1 MAFDNDMDTS
11 TNTVGQP
18 EAAPVSAASA
28 QPAPVAGTAADSAQ
42 QAAAAP
48 QAMSPWAGILRGALW
63 GLAGASQKGPG
74 RGGFGAGLGMGV
86 AGAEAGMQREITN
99 ENTAKQLQFESV
111 RAADSHILAMKQAQ
125 EADSANEDH
134 QAQLILHQQQV
145 NEYAL
150 EHGDPPIFQISGKT
164 QAEMHAQAAGGL
176 QTLSDRNGGTIP
188 AVTTTNA
195 PLTTGSDSHNIN
207 VYSAPTASALQN
219 NPDGYLRLI
228 NEARKV
234 DGGQAPINSASD
246 LNVLGGQMSKGNAYA
261 GVKQLVASAQERL
274 YGVPATD
281 SKPGANE
288 ATAAH
293 LQQQFDTYSKRP
305 DADPATVKL
314 LQTQLDTFKSAMSNQ
329 ENLTSQAASSAA
341 AAKTTAEANAK
352 AGTPLGQAEL
362 AEKQNSA
369 EKFNEESVVAFDPS
383 YPNTDGTKGG
393 NVLVTR
399 DEAKTRGLTNFYAKG
414 VDPSLLNGIVA
425 GFNDVQNKINQLASV
440 ASDAKTMGQVNG
452 NIAAQLL
459 KTGAG
464 IKIGAFGLELNTVST
479 AIDSRDYQTQLANA
493 NPATRAYVTATIA
506 AHEAITQLPRL
517 QTFGKSSRM
526 SQQQME
532 AAVKMLPA
540 PADDADMASRKMI
553 SLQTAIDPLRK
564 QVPHMPGAELMPSWL
579 EERNKQSQAQAA
591 PAIQRAVTPQGTT
604 DPFGGFAAGSLFG
617 K

>member
-1 MAFDNDMDTS
+1 MATDNLDANV
-11 TNTVGQP
+11 NTVSQP
-18 EAAPVSAASA
+18 EAAPISAAPSA
-28 QPAPVAGTAADSAQ
+28 PAPVAGTAAES
-42 QAAAAP
+42 AAAAP
-48 QAMSPWAGILRGALW
+48 APTPGSSPWANILRGALW

-86 AGAEAGMQREITN
+86 EGFQKGEAQQQQQQAL
-99 ENTAKQLQFESV
+99 AKQLQFESA
-111 RAADSHILAMKQAQ
+111 RAADSHILALKQAQ
-125 EADSANEDH
+125 EADAATADH
-134 QAQLILHQQQV
+134 QVQLISHQQAV

-150 EHGDPPIFQISGKT
+150 EHGDSPVFTISGKT
-164 QAEMHAQAAGGL
+164 PSEMHAQANGGL

-188 AVTTTNA
+188 QVTTTNA
-195 PLTTGSDSHNIN
+195 PLSTGSDSHAIN
-207 VYSAPTASALQN
+207 VYSAPTASALQQ
-219 NPDGYLRLI
+219 NPSGYLALI

-234 DGGQAPINSASD
+234 DGGQAPISSTSD

-261 GVKQLVASAQERL
+261 GVKQMVAAAQERL

-281 SKPGANE
+281 SKPGVNE
-288 ATAAH
+288 ATSAH
-293 LQQQFDTYSKRP
+293 LEQQLNTYKQRN
-305 DADPATVKL
+305 DADPKTVKL
-314 LQTQLDTFKSAMSNQ
+314 LQTQLDTFKSAMTNQ
-329 ENLTSQAASSAA
+329 QSLTSGNAASAA
-341 AAKTTAEANAK
+341 AQKTTAEANAK

-362 AEKQNSA
+362 AEKQTSV
-369 EKFNEESVVAFDPS
+369 EKFNEENVVAFDPN

-393 NVLVTR
+393 NVVVTR
-399 DEAKTRGLTNFYAKG
+399 SQAKDQGLTNFYAKG

-440 ASDAKTMGQVNG
+440 ATDAKTMGQVDG
-452 NIAAQLL
+452 KIAAQLL
-459 KTGAG
+459 KDAG
-464 IKIGAFGLELNTVST
+464 EKIGLFGIELNTEST
-479 AIDSRDYQTQLANA
+479 SINTRDYMTQLANA
-493 NPATRAYVTATIA
+493 NPATRAYVTSLIA

-526 SQQQME
+526 TQQQME

-540 PADDADMASRKMI
+540 PADDANMAERKMT

-591 PAIQRAVTPQGTT
+591 PAIRNVTQTRT
-604 DPFGGFAAGSLFG
+604 VDPFAGFAPGQV

>member
-1 MAFDNDMDTS
+1 MAFDNDMDTNV
-11 TNTVGQP
+11 NTVGQP
-18 EAAPVSAASA
+18 EAAPVSAAPSA
-28 QPAPVAGTAADSAQ
+28 PAPTAGTAADAAAS
-42 QAAAAP
+42 AAAAP
-48 QAMSPWAGILRGALW
+48 HAMSPWAGILQGALW

-74 RGGFGAGLGMGV
+74 RGGFAAGLGMGV
-86 AGAEAGMQREITN
+86 RGAMEGEQQQVQNQQR
-99 ENTAKQLQFESV
+99 AQQLQFESV

-134 QAQLILHQQQV
+134 QTQLILHQQQV

-150 EHGDPPIFQISGKT
+150 EHGDSPIFTISGKT

-195 PLTTGSDSHNIN
+195 PLTTGSDSHSIN
-207 VYSAPTASALQN
+207 VYSAPTASALQQ

-234 DGGQAPINSASD
+234 NGQAPIGSASD
-246 LNVLGGQMSKGNAYA
+246 LNVLGGQVSKGNAYA
-261 GVKQLVASAQERL
+261 GVKQMVSEAQARL
-274 YGVPATD
+274 YQVPATD

-329 ENLTSQAASSAA
+329 ENLTSQAAASKKVAETS
-341 AAKTTAEANAK
+341 AEAATK
-352 AGTPLGQAEL
+352 ASTPLGQAEL
-362 AEKQNSA
+362 AEKQNSI
-369 EKFNEESVVAFDPS
+369 EKFNEDSVVAFDPN

-393 NVLVTR
+393 NVVVTR
-399 DEAKTRGLTNFYAKG
+399 AQAKEQGLKDFYSKG

-440 ASDAKTMGQVNG
+440 TTDAKTMSQVSGQV
-452 NIAAQLL
+452 AAQLL
-459 KTGAG
+459 KDKG
-464 IKIGAFGLELNTVST
+464 IGLTYEGLSLNTIAEPINT
-479 AIDSRDYQTQLANA
+479 AAYEGALKLA
-493 NPATRAYVTATIA
+493 NPATRAYVTAVLAT
-506 AHEAITQLPRL
+506 HEAVTQLPRL

-532 AAVKMLPA
+532 SAIKMLPL
-540 PADDADMASRKMI
+540 PGDDPDMAARKMT
-553 SLQTAIDPLRK
+553 SLQTTIDPLRK
-564 QVPHMPGAELMPSWL
+564 QVPHMAGAELTPSWL
-579 EERNKQSQAQAA
+579 ESRNQESRAQAA
-591 PAIQRAVTPQGTT
+591 PVIQRAVTPQGTT
-604 DPFGGFAAGSLFG
+604 DPFGGFAAGQLFG